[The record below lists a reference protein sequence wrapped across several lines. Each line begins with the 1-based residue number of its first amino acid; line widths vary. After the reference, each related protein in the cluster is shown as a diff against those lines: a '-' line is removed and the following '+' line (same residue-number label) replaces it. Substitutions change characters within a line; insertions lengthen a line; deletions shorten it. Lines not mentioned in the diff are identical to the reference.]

1 MRYIMKNAYT
11 CFFILLALCVNT
23 SSLAASEPYPLE
35 APDTSSPRATIKTFQ
50 TIIRNTKPIVAKV
63 STSGFSLRITHELRD
78 LTIRSMQCFNLSQV
92 PKRLQYDVG
101 LEAGVLLAEILGRI
115 ELPPYQAIP
124 DADVME
130 SEKVSRWTI
139 PHTEITIARVKE
151 GPRQGEYLFTPE
163 TVARLKDFL
172 DKVKDLPYRPGSVI
186 GKLGPAGGLYE
197 YHRISP
203 RGLIP
208 IRLIEL
214 LPSWARSIYF
224 DHPVWQWIGMMLTL
238 LAGFFLIALIYVLIR
253 WRTKGRDEAGKRRG
267 LVSLILPLSA
277 AIISLLVAYIIRNHI
292 GMSGKVYGVIEILTW
307 ALFLIFVMW
316 CIVAFGGIVA
326 GAIVASPRIDP
337 RGVYASLIK
346 VACFLIAFT
355 IAAIILF
362 EGLSELGISLI
373 PLLTGLGVGGLAL
386 ALAAR
391 PTIENLIGGLMILAD
406 RPYRVGQR
414 IKVRSHDGIV
424 QQIGIR
430 STKIRL
436 LSGPQLTIPN
446 EEMARVEIEN
456 VSRRQSIKRSENIAI
471 RYNTPPEK
479 VEKAV
484 DIIRNILDD
493 HEGMDPKRPPRV
505 YFTKFNPDSLN
516 ISIRYWYHPAE
527 RWKSRAFGQ
536 KVNLRIMEEFR
547 KEGIK
552 FAVPTTTTYLAQED
566 EQPLRFTPFEDSS
579 FSDGG

>member
-1 MRYIMKNAYT
+1 MNMKNSYT
-11 CFFILLALCVNT
+11 YLFILLAFFVNIPN
-23 SSLAASEPYPLE
+23 LAANEPYPLE
-35 APDTSSPRATIKTFQ
+35 APDTSSPRATMKTFQ
-50 TIIRNTKPIVAKV
+50 TIIRNAKPIVAKV
-63 STSGFSLRITHELRD
+63 RTSGFSMEITRELRD
-78 LTIRSMQCFNLSQV
+78 TQVDATRCLDLSQV
-92 PKRLQYDVG
+92 PEKLRDDVG
-101 LEAGVLLAEILGRI
+101 LESAVLLAEILGRI
-115 ELPPYQAIP
+115 ELPPYRAIP
-124 DADVME
+124 DANMLE
-130 SEKVSRWTI
+130 LKKVSRWTI

-151 GPRQGEYLFTPE
+151 GPRQGEYLFSPE
-163 TVARLKDFL
+163 TISHLNEFFNKIR
-172 DKVKDLPYRPGSVI
+172 DLPYRPGSAI

-197 YHRISP
+197 YHSSSP
-203 RGLIP
+203 RGVVP
-208 IRLIEL
+208 IRLIEI
-214 LPSWARSIYF
+214 LPSWARSVYF

-238 LAGFFLIALIYVLIR
+238 LTGFLVLALIYVLTR
-253 WRTKGRDEAGKRRG
+253 WRTKDRDEAGKGRG
-267 LVSLILPLSA
+267 LVSLILPLSS
-277 AIISLLVAYIIRNHI
+277 AIISLLVAYVIRNHI
-292 GMSGKVYGVIEILTW
+292 GMSGKVYAVTEILTW

-326 GAIVASPRIDP
+326 SAIVASPKIDP
-337 RGVYASLIK
+337 RGVYASLIE
-346 VACFLIAFT
+346 VACYLIAFA
-355 IAAIILF
+355 IAAVILF

-391 PTIENLIGGLMILAD
+391 PTIENLIGGFMILAD

-414 IKVRSHDGIV
+414 IKVRGHDGRV

-430 STKIRL
+430 STKIQL

-446 EEMARVEIEN
+446 EEMARAEIEN
-456 VSRRQSIKRSENIAI
+456 ISRRQNIKRSENIAI

-484 DIIRNILDD
+484 DIIRDILDD

-566 EQPLRFTPFEDSS
+566 EQPLHFTS
-579 FSDGG
+579 FKD

>member
-1 MRYIMKNAYT
+1 MKKTYT
-11 CFFILLALCVNT
+11 YLFILLAFFVNIPN
-23 SSLAASEPYPLE
+23 LAASEPYPLE
-35 APDTSSPRATIKTFQ
+35 APDTSSPRATMKTFQ
-50 TIIRNTKPIVAKV
+50 TIIQNTKPIVAKV
-63 STSGFSLRITHELRD
+63 STSGFSLRITRELRD
-78 LTIRSMQCFNLSQV
+78 LTILSMQCFNLSQV

-115 ELPPYQAIP
+115 ALPPYQAIP

-151 GPRQGEYLFTPE
+151 GLREGEYLFTPE
-163 TVARLKDFL
+163 TVARLKEFL
-172 DKVKDLPYRPGSVI
+172 DKVKDLPYRPGSAI

-208 IRLIEL
+208 FRLIEL

-224 DHPVWQWIGMMLTL
+224 DHPVCQWIGMMLTL
-238 LAGFFLIALIYVLIR
+238 IAAFLVLVLIYVLTR
-253 WRTKGRDEAGKRRG
+253 WRTKGRDKAGKGRG
-267 LVSLILPLSA
+267 LVSLILPLSS

-446 EEMARVEIEN
+446 KEMARVEIEN
-456 VSRRQSIKRSENIAI
+456 VSRRQNIKRSENIAI

-479 VEKAV
+479 MEKAV
-484 DIIRNILDD
+484 DIIRDILDD
-493 HEGMDPKRPPRV
+493 HEGMDPKRPARV
-505 YFTKFNPDSLN
+505 YFTKFNSDSLN

-566 EQPLRFTPFEDSS
+566 EQLLNFTPLKDS
-579 FSDGG
+579 

>member
-1 MRYIMKNAYT
+1 LNMKNSYT
-11 CFFILLALCVNT
+11 YLFILLAFFVNIPN
-23 SSLAASEPYPLE
+23 LAASEPYPLE
-35 APDTSSPRATIKTFQ
+35 APDTSSPRATMKTFQ
-50 TIIRNTKPIVAKV
+50 TIIRNAKPIVAKV
-63 STSGFSLRITHELRD
+63 RTSGFSMEITRELRD
-78 LTIRSMQCFNLSQV
+78 LQVDATRCLDLSQV
-92 PKRLQYDVG
+92 PKKLRDDVG
-101 LEAGVLLAEILGRI
+101 LESVVLLAEILGRI
-115 ELPPYQAIP
+115 ELPPYRAIP
-124 DADVME
+124 DANMLE
-130 SEKVSRWTI
+130 LKKVSRWTI

-151 GPRQGEYLFTPE
+151 GPRQGEYLFSPE
-163 TVARLKDFL
+163 TISHL
-172 DKVKDLPYRPGSVI
+172 DEFFNKIRDLPYRPGSAI

-197 YHRISP
+197 YHSSSP
-203 RGLIP
+203 RGVVP
-208 IRLIEL
+208 IRLIEF
-214 LPSWARSIYF
+214 LPSWARSVYF

-238 LAGFFLIALIYVLIR
+238 LTGFLVIALVYVLIR
-253 WRTKGRDEAGKRRG
+253 RGTKDRDEAGKGRG
-267 LVSLILPLSA
+267 LVNLILPLSS
-277 AIISLLVAYIIRNHI
+277 AITSLLVAYVIHNHI
-292 GMSGKVYGVIEILTW
+292 GMSGKVYAVTEILTW

-326 GAIVASPRIDP
+326 SAIVASPKIDP
-337 RGVYASLIK
+337 RGVYASLIE
-346 VACFLIAFT
+346 VACYLIAFA
-355 IAAIILF
+355 IAAVILF

-391 PTIENLIGGLMILAD
+391 PTIENLIGGFMILAD

-414 IKVRSHDGIV
+414 IKVRGHDGRV

-430 STKIRL
+430 STKIQL

-446 EEMARVEIEN
+446 EEMARAEIEN
-456 VSRRQSIKRSENIAI
+456 ISRRQNIKRSENIAI

-484 DIIRNILDD
+484 DIIRDILDD
-493 HEGMDPKRPPRV
+493 HEGMDPERPPRV

-566 EQPLRFTPFEDSS
+566 EQPLHFTS
-579 FSDGG
+579 FKD

>member
-1 MRYIMKNAYT
+1 MKNIYT
-11 CFFILLALCVNT
+11 YLFTLLVLCVNT
-23 SSLAASEPYPLE
+23 PNLAANERYPLE
-35 APDTSSPRATIKTFQ
+35 APDTSSPRATMKSFQ
-50 TIIRNTKPIVAKV
+50 TIIRNAKPIVAKV
-63 STSGFSLRITHELRD
+63 RTSGFSMEITRELRD
-78 LTIRSMQCFNLSQV
+78 LQFDAMRCFDLSQV
-92 PKRLQYDVG
+92 PKKLRDDVG
-101 LEAGVLLAEILGRI
+101 LESGVLLAEILGRI
-115 ELPPYQAIP
+115 ELPPYQTIP
-124 DADVME
+124 EANVME
-130 SEKVSRWTI
+130 SRKVSRWTI

-163 TVARLKDFL
+163 TISHL
-172 DKVKDLPYRPGSVI
+172 DEFFNKIRDLPYRPGSAI
-186 GKLGPAGGLYE
+186 GNLGPAGGLYE
-197 YHRISP
+197 YHSSSP
-203 RGLIP
+203 RGLVP
-208 IRLIEL
+208 IRLIEI
-214 LPSWARSIYF
+214 LPSWARSVYF

-238 LAGFFLIALIYVLIR
+238 LTGFLVIALIYVLIR
-253 WRTKGRDEAGKRRG
+253 WRTKGRDEAGKGRG
-267 LVSLILPLSA
+267 LVSLILPLSS

-292 GMSGKVYGVIEILTW
+292 GMSGKVYGVTEILTW

-355 IAAIILF
+355 IAAVILF
-362 EGLSELGISLI
+362 KGLSELGISLI

-446 EEMARVEIEN
+446 EEMARAEIEN
-456 VSRRQSIKRSENIAI
+456 VSRRQNIKRSANIAI

-479 VEKAV
+479 VKKAV
-484 DIIRNILDD
+484 DIIRDILDD
-493 HEGMDPKRPPRV
+493 HEGMDPERPPRV
-505 YFTKFNPDSLN
+505 YFTEFNSDSLN
-516 ISIRYWYHPAE
+516 ISIMYWYHPPK
-527 RWKSRAFGQ
+527 RWEFRAFSQ
-536 KVNLRIMEEFR
+536 QVNLKIMEEFR

-566 EQPLRFTPFEDSS
+566 EQSLHFTPVKDSS
-579 FSDGG
+579 FSV